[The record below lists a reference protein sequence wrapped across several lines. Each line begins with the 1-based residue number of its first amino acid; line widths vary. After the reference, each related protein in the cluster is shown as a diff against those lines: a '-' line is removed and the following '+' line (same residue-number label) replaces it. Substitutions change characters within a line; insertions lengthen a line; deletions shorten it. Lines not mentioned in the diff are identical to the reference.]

1 MRLKPVQSDYRRVSS
16 NYDAVAFINT
26 SHFNNGDITATGH
39 MLLMRVDT
47 QSAGVSLSDVFNK
60 IQDAFS
66 YDSTVSITGPVA
78 ERAQWE
84 TIINS
89 MLMLLVALIAV
100 AVLIALIGVAN
111 TLSLS
116 VIERTRESATLR
128 AIGMTRGQLRRSLAV
143 EALLLSLVAGVVGV
157 VLGTLFGWLGSYMV
171 FSLYGKTVF
180 PFEWGM
186 NGIVLV
192 VAAIAALLASVFPAR
207 RAVKTPPVEALAEA

>member
-1 MRLKPVQSDYRRVSS
+1 M
-16 NYDAVAFINT
+16 
-26 SHFNNGDITATGH
+26 
-39 MLLMRVDT
+39 
-47 QSAGVSLSDVFNK
+47 FNK
-60 IQDAFS
+60 IQDVFS

-78 ERAQWE
+78 QRAQWE

>member
-1 MRLKPVQSDYRRVSS
+1 MGDHHQLDADASGRADRR
-16 NYDAVAFINT
+16 
-26 SHFNNGDITATGH
+26 
-39 MLLMRVDT
+39 
-47 QSAGVSLSDVFNK
+47 
-60 IQDAFS
+60 
-66 YDSTVSITGPVA
+66 
-78 ERAQWE
+78 RA
-84 TIINS
+84 
-89 MLMLLVALIAV
+89 
-100 AVLIALIGVAN
+100 LIALIGVAN

-192 VAAIAALLASVFPAR
+192 VAAIAALLASVFPPLRSQDAACR
-207 RAVKTPPVEALAEA
+207 GSG